1 MCLEIQKEIMET
13 MAGSSIHFAP
23 IEKSTTH
30 NFFHNAREDKR
41 EPSYLLPKEH
51 RQSNETNKSG
61 YEALSEFN
69 ELAKSR
75 SDAYTK
81 STGQKLQKKTRLL
94 YSAVINLEE
103 HHSLKDIEP
112 IINYIEKSL
121 DTKVIQSTCHHD
133 EGHISKDDNKP
144 RYNHHCHLEI
154 FGLNSQGRGIAKSIN
169 KEFLSNLQEFVSK
182 QLSMEYEKGS
192 NRVHITHKE
201 FREHKKLEQI
211 TISQEIKQHKFQE
224 QIINIIKSTAETIK
238 KFFMSEQIA
247 KLEKENILLKRQA
260 SEQQSEIA
268 RQSNK
273 LKSIIEEA
281 EHYKTKLITELSKY
295 LPIQKPSEQPKQ
307 KQHIQQIHNQ
317 EQQHKT
323 HKSLSRSI

>member
-1 MCLEIQKEIMET
+1 
-13 MAGSSIHFAP
+13 MAGSSIHIAP
-23 IEKSTTH
+23 AEKSTTH

-41 EPSYLLPKEH
+41 EPRYLLPIEH

-69 ELAKSR
+69 ELVKSR

-103 HHSLKDIEP
+103 YHSLKDIEP
-112 IINYIEKSL
+112 IIAYIEKSL

-133 EGHISKDDNKP
+133 EGHISKEDGQP
-144 RYNHHCHLEI
+144 HYNHHCHLEI
-154 FGLNSQGRGIAKSIN
+154 FGLNSQGKGIAKSIN
-169 KEFLSNLQEFVSK
+169 KEFLTNLQEVVSK

-201 FREHKKLEQI
+201 FREHKRLEEQ
-211 TISQEIKQHKFQE
+211 TLKQEIKQHKFKE
-224 QIINIIKSTAETIK
+224 QIISIIKSTAETIK

-247 KLEKENILLKRQA
+247 KLEKENILLKRQT
-260 SEQQSEIA
+260 SEQQSEII
-268 RQSNK
+268 RQNNK

-281 EHYKTKLITELSKY
+281 GHYKTKLITELSKY
-295 LPIQKPSEQPKQ
+295 LPISKQKEEPKQ
-307 KQHIQQIHNQ
+307 KIYIGQIQ
-317 EQQHKT
+317 EQQPKKS
-323 HKSLSRSI
+323 KSLSRSI